1 MLKLLLKQ
9 EPNITN
15 RFCIEKLG
23 IILDVNCSGCIFTLQ
38 EHLLSFRFFGSF
50 VSLYF
55 ILFFKETS
63 DQKLEHFKKSIY
75 IYIHIMYIY
84 FVVFACTN
92 KCLSLQ
98 NNYLISVYPLAS
110 FSYLPLVSHIL
121 GSFTTRL
128 VESKCE
134 KH

>member
-1 MLKLLLKQ
+1 
-9 EPNITN
+9 
-15 RFCIEKLG
+15 
-23 IILDVNCSGCIFTLQ
+23 
-38 EHLLSFRFFGSF
+38 
-50 VSLYF
+50 
-55 ILFFKETS
+55 
-63 DQKLEHFKKSIY
+63 
-75 IYIHIMYIY
+75 MYIY

-92 KCLSLQ
+92 KCLSIQ